1 MKKKIIVID
10 DSATLRLQVKTRFE
24 EEGYEVLEAADG
36 MFGYDVIQENSDL
49 KVIISD
55 INMPGMDGIT
65 MLEEVKKN
73 GLCPDA
79 GIVVLTTETSE
90 RLKEKGKLAGV
101 KVWFS
106 KPLSTDRLNILVEL
120 IAKLIKKL
128 DK

>member
-36 MFGYDVIQENSDL
+36 MFGYDAIQENSDL
-49 KVIISD
+49 QVIISD

-73 GLCPDA
+73 GLCSDA
-79 GIVVLTTETSE
+79 GVVVLTTETSE
-90 RLKEKGKLAGV
+90 KLKERGKLAGV

-106 KPLSTDRLNILVEL
+106 KPMSAERLNILVQL

-128 DK
+128 D